1 MKVNGKE
8 KELKQQMNVK
18 EFLEM
23 EGYKIDQIAV
33 EHNGK
38 IIRKNELESIILKED
53 DQIEVVHF
61 VGGGCKQEL
70 EKTVSDKLGKEPE
83 MRMSNEL

>member
-61 VGGGCKQEL
+61 VGGGCK
-70 EKTVSDKLGKEPE
+70 
-83 MRMSNEL
+83 